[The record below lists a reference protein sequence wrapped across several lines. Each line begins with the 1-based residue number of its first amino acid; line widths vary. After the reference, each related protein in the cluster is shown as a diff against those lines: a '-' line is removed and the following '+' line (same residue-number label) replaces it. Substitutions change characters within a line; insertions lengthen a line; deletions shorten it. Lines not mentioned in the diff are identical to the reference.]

1 MKLKVDWEEEIRK
14 IIWAFVNLRT
24 KRSVW
29 VWGIRVF
36 TISLLTEIGALFL
49 PESLEPNYAEIK
61 DEIGW
66 FPTALLAIF
75 VSKILFPGDWQAIL
89 IKIGLVILFSI
100 FELINRWITNRKWS
114 QLEIDQYWI
123 RSTFQKLYD
132 SSLKEKYIKEL
143 HTNTIFESQRLG
155 PLLVTR
161 EYIDVIESRTVKN
174 EEYLAI
180 VKKNVTT
187 LISFLNQQ
195 QLQDANEATEIL
207 NDYVLF
213 VDRCLVEQRNFIQHA
228 RKKTV
233 NKFNYDSIANVETCQ
248 EKGELLHNFLISK
261 TQTWTPLFNDQD
273 VNEAR
278 DAYEFLTHESQA
290 PDYVYLNS
298 RILTSKKRA
307 LHIHGSAGSGKTNLA
322 CNLADSYFGANLPF
336 LFIPATRFNNYNQA
350 LEEPIKNIL
359 GIPSDYTVDNF
370 LDKLNALG
378 STHRCRVPI
387 IIDGLNETTFEN
399 QGLSPI
405 WQTHLNGFAQ
415 SVNQR
420 ENLVL
425 ITTLRTTYLQ
435 IVFGNNQDNCYELE
449 GFTDVDDLEALTKTY
464 FDYYKIDAGNL
475 SIQNLSFF
483 QKPIYIS
490 FFCERQNPYR
500 KIQKQVV
507 LTAHSFYSL
516 VGEYLSEINNEV
528 CTSLG
533 RVPESNQVLD
543 AIYQVANL
551 FWQNNN
557 ATITYKQFLETV
569 DQQPITQILS
579 NQSIAHKLLDYGLL
593 FYRDHSYG
601 EVVRFTYQLVGG
613 YCIAKGIRQSNADI
627 GAFLAGADCTQKLL
641 SENYQELHEMAPDI
655 LRNLTYNL
663 KIEGTRTFDLLNN
676 DRLFSQYISSLFEIP
691 SGDIN
696 ANDLVLIENIF
707 NNEKN
712 APRLLKE
719 AQKID
724 KIINHMLNWE
734 FWDRTLAGLG
744 KQSVDRFWSKHIL
757 ENEAYYTQI
766 TSEFEKLL
774 NTPQIQEAQLRLY
787 ALICKWILVTNIR
800 GLRDKATHVLYLY
813 GGKYPLHL
821 HEMTKASVH
830 HPDIYIYERLLLA
843 TYGVCMEKQN
853 DTQFVHQHL
862 DTISKDYYEIQFSQT
877 SLSTKNHFIV
887 IDTIKHIVD
896 LATNKGISTLTPQ
909 ELDLVA
915 NFQFNIPFDFRL
927 PRFSECKALI
937 ESANHG
943 YTADH
948 PSPYAMDFIIYT
960 INRLFDS
967 GDDDKPKEHARA
979 VAKIYNRIMELGWDE
994 KILYKKPFF
1003 EGRSELNDCKI
1014 DRIGKKY
1021 CWIAYFEYAGYLLS
1035 KGQLTIQSG
1044 EDENHYYER
1053 LSDIEIDP
1061 SFPHPE
1067 ISKRKLFKKH
1077 LLLWRMPWLMKF
1089 IKRFNPEVSWATLK
1103 YTKSLISLVNKR
1115 FDNADCVML
1124 YGDVSQLLIKGNYDV
1139 RSFMYLHAIFIPNE
1153 YKQDILK
1160 NLVFKET
1167 SEEFDPHFSQN
1178 VNCSY
1183 AGELYWADSILNYPL
1198 ESDSY
1203 KDLEGHHPGFEYERS
1218 TMDYMW
1224 EGQHSNL
1231 NPSISLNIPT
1241 KAFAKKFG
1249 LRIKPSKFE
1258 IIDQHGKSAVF
1269 LFEYKDDKIDQ
1280 EFTYVNREMVSQYV
1294 KEKDYFM
1301 LYVVL
1306 QRSYDHE
1313 LWGDQRRFQYYL
1325 ANL

>member
-24 KRSVW
+24 KRSIW

-49 PESLEPNYAEIK
+49 PESLEPNYADIK
-61 DEIGW
+61 DKLGW
-66 FPTALLAIF
+66 LPAVALAIL
-75 VSKILFPGDWQAIL
+75 VSKILFPGDWQAIV
-89 IKIGLVILFSI
+89 IKLGVIILFSV
-100 FELINRWITNRKWS
+100 FELANQWIKHKKWS
-114 QLEIDQYWI
+114 QLKIDQDWI
-123 RSTFQKLYD
+123 RTTFQKLYD
-132 SSLKEKYIKEL
+132 PSLKEKYIKEL
-143 HTNTIFESQRLG
+143 HTNTIFESQHVG
-155 PLLVTR
+155 PLLVTS

-174 EEYLAI
+174 EEYLGVI
-180 VKKNVTT
+180 KRNVSLLTT
-187 LISFLNQQ
+187 FLDQQ
-195 QLQDANEATEIL
+195 QFQDANEATEIL
-207 NDYVLF
+207 NEYVL
-213 VDRCLVEQRNFIQHA
+213 LVESSLVAQRAFIQHA
-228 RKKTV
+228 RKKAV
-233 NKFNYDSIANVETCQ
+233 SQFNYDSIPSVEVCN
-248 EKGELLHNFLISK
+248 EKGDLLYNFLITK
-261 TQTWTPLFNDQD
+261 TQTWIPIINNQGA
-273 VNEAR
+273 NEAR
-278 DAYEFLTHESQA
+278 SAYDFLTYEFHTA
-290 PDYVYLNS
+290 DYVYINS
-298 RILTSKKRA
+298 RILTSKERVI
-307 LHIHGSAGSGKTNLA
+307 HIHGSAGSGKTHLA
-322 CNLADSYFGANLPF
+322 CNLADSYFSANLPF
-336 LFIPATRFNNYNQA
+336 LFVPATRFNNYNQA
-350 LEEPIKNIL
+350 LEQPIKTIL
-359 GIPSDYTVDNF
+359 GIPAEYTVDNF

-378 STHRCRVPI
+378 NTHNCRVPI

-415 SVNQR
+415 SIDQR

-435 IVFGNNQDNCYELE
+435 IVFGNNQGNCYELE
-449 GFTDVDDLEALTKTY
+449 GFTDVDDLGALAKTY

-490 FFCERQNPYR
+490 FFCERQNPDR

-528 CTSLG
+528 CISLG

-543 AIYQVANL
+543 GIYRVANL

-557 ATITYKQFLETV
+557 ATITYQQFLETV
-569 DQQPITQILS
+569 DQQPIAQILL
-579 NQSIAHKLLDYGLL
+579 NQSIAHKLLEYGLL
-593 FYRDHSYG
+593 FYRDHTDV

-613 YCIAKGIRQSNADI
+613 YCIAKGIRQTNVNMTT
-627 GAFLAGADCTQKLL
+627 FLSGADCAQKLL
-641 SENYQELHEMAPDI
+641 SDNYQELHEMAPDI

-663 KIEGTRTFDLLNN
+663 KIEGIRTFDLHYS
-676 DRLFSQYISSLFEIP
+676 DRLFSQYVTSLFEIP
-691 SGDIN
+691 SIEITNKDLLIIEDIFHN
-696 ANDLVLIENIF
+696 VQ
-707 NNEKN
+707 N
-712 APRLLKE
+712 APLLLKE
-719 AQKID
+719 AQKLD
-724 KIINHMLNWE
+724 KIINHRLNWE
-734 FWDRTLAGLG
+734 FWNRVLDDLG
-744 KQSVDRFWSKHIL
+744 KQSIDRFWSKHIL
-757 ENEAYYTQI
+757 ENETYYTQI

-774 NTPQIQEAQLRLY
+774 NTPQIQETQLRLY

-800 GLRDKATHVLYLY
+800 GLRDKATQALYLY
-813 GGKYPLHL
+813 GCKFHTQL
-821 HEMTKASVH
+821 HEMTKGSVH
-830 HPDIYIYERLLLA
+830 HSDIYIYERLLLA

-853 DTQFVHQHL
+853 DTQFVQQHL
-862 DTISKDYYEIQFSQT
+862 NIICKDYYEIQFSET
-877 SLSTKNHFIV
+877 SLSATSHFIV
-887 IDTIKHIVD
+887 IDTIKHLID
-896 LATNKGISTLTPQ
+896 LAVHKGACTLSAP
-909 ELDLVA
+909 ELDRVS
-915 NFQFNIPFDFRL
+915 NYQFNVPFDFRL
-927 PRFSECKALI
+927 PPFSERKALI
-937 ESANHG
+937 RSANNG
-943 YTADH
+943 YIVSH

-979 VAKIYNRIMELGWDE
+979 VAKIYSRIIELGWDE
-994 KILYKKPFF
+994 KILNQKPFF
-1003 EGRSELNDCKI
+1003 ESRSELSDCKI
-1014 DRIGKKY
+1014 DRMGKKY

-1035 KGQLTIQSG
+1035 KGQLKIRSEDG
-1044 EDENHYYER
+1044 EDNYYR

-1067 ISKRKLFKKH
+1067 ISKQKLFRKN
-1077 LLLWRMPWLMKF
+1077 LLLWRIPWMMKLT
-1089 IKRFNPEVSWATLK
+1089 KRFNRGISWATLK
-1103 YTKSLISLVNKR
+1103 YTKNLISLANKR

-1124 YGDVSQLLIKGNYDV
+1124 YGDVSQLLIKGKYEV

-1160 NLVFKET
+1160 NLVLKET

-1178 VNCSY
+1178 VNRSY

-1203 KDLEGHHPGFEYERS
+1203 KDLEGHHPGFEYEPS

-1231 NPSISLNIPT
+1231 NPGISLNIPT
-1241 KAFAKKFG
+1241 KAFAKKFD
-1249 LRIKPSKFE
+1249 LRIKPSTFE

-1280 EFTYVNREMVSQYV
+1280 EFTYVNREMVSQYI

-1313 LWGDQRRFQYYL
+1313 LWGDQRKFTYYL
-1325 ANL
+1325 PDL